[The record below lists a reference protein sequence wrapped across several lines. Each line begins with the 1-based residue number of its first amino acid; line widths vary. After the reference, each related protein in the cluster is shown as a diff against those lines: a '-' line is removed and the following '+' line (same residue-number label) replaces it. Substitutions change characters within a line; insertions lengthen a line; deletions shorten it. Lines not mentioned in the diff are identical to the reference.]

1 MQIQKIEYLKNEKS
15 FLDGIKNKFFIII
28 YGLSS
33 GEKMK
38 KKWTQP
44 KFQLPTQALFFP
56 SISQGKRKVG

>member
-44 KFQLPTQALFFP
+44 KFQLPTQALLFP
-56 SISQGKRKVG
+56 SISQGKQKVG

>member
-44 KFQLPTQALFFP
+44 KFQLPIQALFFP
-56 SISQGKRKVG
+56 SISQGKQKVG